1 MKNILFISFLMTLVI
16 GEKINVVTSTTDL
29 ADIAKT
35 IGGNRVTVTSIA
47 RGNQDPHYVEVL
59 PSYMIKVKRADVY
72 FMVGMEL
79 DLWAQQIIDGSR
91 NRNLK
96 IVDCSADVIPLEK
109 PTGKV
114 DASLGDIHRF
124 GNPHYW
130 LDPENGK
137 LIAKQILEALISLDP
152 DGEDL
157 FSANYREF
165 VHTVDMLLIELH
177 NTYSGLKEKKII
189 FYHNSWPYFTRQFGL
204 ITMAFIEPKPGIS
217 PSPAHLESLIN
228 TINAGE
234 IHVIA
239 LESYFSTDAVEFL
252 ARKTG
257 VKYVR
262 LSQSVGAISGVDSYP
277 DLFRYN
283 LNAIQSAY

>member
-1 MKNILFISFLMTLVI
+1 MKKILFISFLMTLVL

-35 IGGNRVTVTSIA
+35 IGGNRVNVTSIA

-96 IVDCSADVIPLEK
+96 IVDCSAAVIPLEK

-152 DGEDL
+152 DSEDL

-165 VHTVDMLLIELH
+165 VHTIDMLLIELH
-177 NTYSGLKEKKII
+177 TAYSGLKGKKII
-189 FYHNSWPYFTRQFGL
+189 FYHNSWPYFTHQFGL

-262 LSQSVGAISGVDSYP
+262 LSQSVGAIPGVDSYP

-283 LNAIQSAY
+283 LNAIQSVY